1 MDINAN
7 ITYGKWPMPP
17 PVNQLTLGERVSAL
31 EATVAV
37 KAASI
42 CADINE
48 VKSDF
53 KELKDDIA
61 DKFDKIEQL
70 SAEKFD
76 KLSGE
81 ISTLTTAQSQR
92 LVRDK
97 VVGSVLE
104 FMKLVAVGLIGFF
117 AQLMIG
123 SGHTPPPGH

>member
-1 MDINAN
+1 
-7 ITYGKWPMPP
+7 MPP

-61 DKFDKIEQL
+61 NKF
-70 SAEKFD
+70 EK
-76 KLSGE
+76 LTEE
-81 ISTLTTAQSQR
+81 ISHLTTAQSQR
-92 LVRDK
+92 VVRDK
-97 VVGSVLE
+97 VVGSVLK
-104 FMKLVAVGLIGFF
+104 FVQMIAVGLIGFF
-117 AQLMIG
+117 AQAI
-123 SGHTPPPGH
+123 SGWVSSGGAHPPGH

>member
-7 ITYGKWPMPP
+7 FTYGKWPMPP

-61 DKFDKIEQL
+61 DKF
-70 SAEKFD
+70 EK
-76 KLSGE
+76 LTEE
-81 ISTLTTAQSQR
+81 ISNLTQAQSQR
-92 LVRDK
+92 VFRDK

-104 FMKLVAVGLIGFF
+104 FLKLVAVGLIGYF

-123 SGHTPPPGH
+123 SGHAPPPGH

>member
-1 MDINAN
+1 
-7 ITYGKWPMPP
+7 MPP
-17 PVNQLTLGERVSAL
+17 VVNQTLAERVSAL

-48 VKSDF
+48 VKADF

-123 SGHTPPPGH
+123 SGHAPPPGH

>member
-1 MDINAN
+1 
-7 ITYGKWPMPP
+7 MPP

-48 VKSDF
+48 VKADF